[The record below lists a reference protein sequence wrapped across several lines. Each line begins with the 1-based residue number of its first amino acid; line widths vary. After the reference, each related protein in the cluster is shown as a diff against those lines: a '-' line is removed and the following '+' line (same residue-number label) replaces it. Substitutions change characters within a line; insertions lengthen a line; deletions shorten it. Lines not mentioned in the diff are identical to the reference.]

1 MNEQCRIAI
10 EEYYTLKNDYDQAYK
25 TKRQAI
31 MSNKKV
37 GNTKEQKRNN
47 IRSIKMQCVHCKR
60 PVGTIFSMENR
71 TLGAK
76 CGDVNAPCPLNI
88 QIYKGRVTRLDDDFK
103 YWYNEY
109 IKDLTETIVK
119 TKLDVLFQYISEED
133 AVKLF
138 QETKE
143 QLDMYKM
150 GYNTDYS
157 LYLEKTENHDNITD
171 LNTSKIK
178 LVEYKNAM
186 KELLETYYKTKD
198 RRIFRD
204 IVSIYVTNI
213 VPLEESIRELKY
225 KHIQLEYDSDEEKY
239 ELKTKQY
246 QIRDIETNTNQE
258 DEPRIIS
265 NIK

>member
-239 ELKTKQY
+239 ELKT
-246 QIRDIETNTNQE
+246 
-258 DEPRIIS
+258 
-265 NIK
+265 IKYSAYHV